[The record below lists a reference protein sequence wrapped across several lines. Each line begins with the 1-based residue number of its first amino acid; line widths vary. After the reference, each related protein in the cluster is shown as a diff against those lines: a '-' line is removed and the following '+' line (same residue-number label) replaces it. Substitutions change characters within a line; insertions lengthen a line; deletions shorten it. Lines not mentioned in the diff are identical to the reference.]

1 MLAVDFCSQPSL
13 QMENL
18 TELQRNRVIDHYG
31 DMRVTVSTLMLEKWR
46 VLGNLYVHY
55 CITSLIILITIIKCH
70 SFTLTSEKIFT
81 TLVWNYQQ
89 SFYLQYFH

>member
-46 VLGNLYVHY
+46 VLGNLYY
-55 CITSLIILITIIKCH
+55 ITS
-70 SFTLTSEKIFT
+70 F
-81 TLVWNYQQ
+81 
-89 SFYLQYFH
+89 